1 MEIRVCVPEFC
12 KFTAMQFIR
21 ISTLR
26 RHFPDQQIPV
36 PLSEAEAFRQL
47 YYASELAGK
56 NSIPE
61 NEQLLIHLQTEAFV
75 LFMDW
80 TEQER
85 QLTALLEGNTALEA
99 FGNVTNILQH
109 ALFPAYR
116 KFITP
121 FLYPVLLKKMQSGDW
136 AILRNGMTYIQLLE
150 EREAD
155 LIQHEV
161 FGHMQKRMDEAET
174 HIRKAKTEEELLHL
188 FRTFFTPVLIET
200 LNLFTQSYY
209 RVKTAWLMIFRVIVH
224 HPSSTRRLVVHM
236 IADLRKLDLNK
247 DHQEELRDL
256 EKSVKTGAIKVEDTV
271 NVKRIVLLSLA
282 GLAVVFLGI
291 FIWKLPTKP
300 EYEKQQEETAFMDFT
315 PAERAT
321 MDSLLRNVSME
332 RETPDDRID
341 PSDMDYVGEELVVN
355 IPWSNQDAEY
365 LISQWREHEKDSVAG
380 NPQSAYSK
388 RDTRVFPMTEPLKD
402 KKGSIT
408 AKFQNDTELS
418 VFILVFRDKAD
429 EWVYGQYL
437 EKQGV
442 ATFKLNPGEQLLVLP
457 GSKPPKVLRSE
468 DTPFEQVDS
477 RFYKALKEPYLVDQL
492 APSKIK
498 LVWKSVNNRDFYLLD
513 LNKALNK

>member
-1 MEIRVCVPEFC
+1 
-12 KFTAMQFIR
+12 MQFIR

-26 RHFPDQQIPV
+26 RQFPDQQFPV
-36 PLSEAEAFRQL
+36 PSSEAEAFRQL
-47 YYASELAGK
+47 YYASEFAGK

-61 NEQLLIHLQTEAFV
+61 NEQLLIHLQTEPAV
-75 LFMDW
+75 LFLDW

-85 QLTALLEGNTALEA
+85 QLTALLEGNAVDA
-99 FGNVTNILQH
+99 FANTTNIIQH

-121 FLYPVLLKKMQSGDW
+121 FLYPVLLKKIQTGD
-136 AILRNGMTYIQLLE
+136 LSVHRNGMTYIQLLE

-161 FGHMQKRMDEAET
+161 FAQLQKRMDEAESQ
-174 HIRKAKTEEELLHL
+174 IRKAKTEDELLRL
-188 FRTFFTPVLIET
+188 FRTYFTPVQLET
-200 LNLFTQSYY
+200 LNYFTQSYY
-209 RVKTAWLMIFRVIVH
+209 RVKTAWLMIFRLLVH
-224 HPSSTRRLVVHM
+224 HPASTRRLVIHM
-236 IADLRKLDLNK
+236 IGDLRKLDLNK
-247 DHQEELRDL
+247 DHQEELVDL
-256 EKSVKTGAIKVEDTV
+256 EKSIKIGAVKVERDTV
-271 NVKRIVLLSLA
+271 NTKRIVLLSLA
-282 GLAVVFLGI
+282 GLAIVFLGI
-291 FIWKLPTKP
+291 FIWKLPTEP
-300 EYEKQQEETAFMDFT
+300 EYDKQQEETAFMDFT

-332 RETPDDRID
+332 REVPDDRID
-341 PSDMDYVGEELVVN
+341 QSDMDYVGEELVVN

-365 LISQWREHEKDSVAG
+365 LISQWREREKDSVAG

-408 AKFQNDTELS
+408 TKFQNDTELS
-418 VFILVFRDKAD
+418 VFIMVFRDKAD

-437 EKQGV
+437 EKQGI

-457 GSKPPKVLRSE
+457 GSKPPKALRANE
-468 DTPFEQVDS
+468 TPFEQVDS

-498 LVWKSVNNRDFYLLD
+498 LVWKVVNNRDFYLLD